1 MALYVDTSRVKQV
14 NQQEAFQKKYGP
26 GEKVPHSGIYKCINC
41 NSEIAANAG
50 DPFPPQNNTQ
60 HPKHEGK
67 IEWQLLVYA
76 QYD

>member
-1 MALYVDTSRVKQV
+1 MALYVDELKVKKV
-14 NQQEAFQKKYGP
+14 NPQEAFQVSYAP
-26 GEKVPHSGIYKCINC
+26 GKNVPHSGIYRCINC
-41 NSEIAANAG
+41 KSEIAANAG